1 MAFYTLSMKQVIV
14 NSLLIALV
22 SSSTI
27 ILFMV
32 GKEYYLEWP
41 DVYKNVEGKCVKVI
55 NFKNGDAYNCNDLD
69 VVLRNYKVKKV
80 DGITAEKPT
89 EK

>member
-1 MAFYTLSMKQVIV
+1 MKQVIV

-41 DVYKNVEGKCVKVI
+41 DVYKNVEGKCIKVI

-80 DGITAEKPT
+80 DGVSAEKPA

>member
-32 GKEYYLEWP
+32 GKEFYLEWP
-41 DVYKNVEGKCVKVI
+41 NVYKNAEGKCIKVI

-69 VVLRNYKVKKV
+69 VILRNYHVKKV
-80 DGITAEKPT
+80 EGITPEKPV